1 LDGWNIIFIHF
12 KQDLY
17 ISIQIGQREKRKNI
31 TKFEGISVYLIY
43 QTLMPPQHT
52 LVFTSGK
59 GLNLTSLEA
68 LRLAQASS
76 KKFKHSVEPSFPILE
91 SSEAVE
97 TQSELI
103 TAPAYHI
110 IGMSH
115 FVYGE

>member
-1 LDGWNIIFIHF
+1 LNSAIF
-12 KQDLY
+12 
-17 ISIQIGQREKRKNI
+17 QI
-31 TKFEGISVYLIY
+31 
-43 QTLMPPQHT
+43 
-52 LVFTSGK
+52 VFTSGK
-59 GLNLTSLEA
+59 GENLTSLEEWHFA
-68 LRLAQASS
+68 KASS